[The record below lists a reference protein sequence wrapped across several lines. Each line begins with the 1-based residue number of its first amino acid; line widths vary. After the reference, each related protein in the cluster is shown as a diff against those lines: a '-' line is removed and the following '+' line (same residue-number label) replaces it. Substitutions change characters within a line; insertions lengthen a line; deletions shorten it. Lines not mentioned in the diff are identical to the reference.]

1 MHRVVALLAVSFLY
15 AVGHAAEPAPAP
27 RLEPAAL
34 FSVRD
39 GLPNLAGK
47 LQAGTP
53 VSVVFIG
60 GSITEAATSPKG
72 FITFVTGWLAA
83 NHPRAKATVVNA
95 GISGTGSDFGAARCD
110 RDILVHKPDAVF
122 IEFAVNDGVQDRT
135 VHMERLVH
143 KIWTRDP
150 ATDIVFFYTLASTH
164 LPHYKDGL
172 LPPAASA
179 HERVA
184 AFYGIPTIGTGFLAA
199 SRINA
204 GTITWDQFS
213 PDGCHPRPLGYEI
226 FGEAFAQAL
235 PELLK
240 AAPAKAHT
248 LGRSI
253 TPNLRVYPPKRI
265 AKPLSAGGELLSAT
279 GERATVVYPLP
290 IPGVNWVDTP
300 VFNGADGAPLWRL
313 SWLPISQGGKLD
325 PKIGADRAA
334 WADSTMTWF
343 EEYAYFHG
351 PRGTAL
357 FGQHRDKAKI
367 GFGKEITVLRFI
379 APAAGRHVVVA
390 KSGRWTGWQGEDK
403 EMSLAILRFPK
414 AGGPGE
420 PLAFSKQVKKTATG
434 LDLDLVVTLEAG
446 DEVAFIPDGTC
457 WGGSHWEDF
466 TASVGRL
473 GN

>member
-1 MHRVVALLAVSFLY
+1 MLHGLFVLAAIL
-15 AVGHAAEPAPAP
+15 AATCQAAEPAPRREA
-27 RLEPAAL
+27 AAL
-34 FSVRD
+34 VTVRD

-53 VSVVFIG
+53 VKVVFIG
-60 GSITEAATSPKG
+60 GSITEAATTPKG
-72 FITFVTGWLAA
+72 FITSVGDWLAA
-83 NHPRAKATVVNA
+83 NHPRAKATLVNA

-110 RDILVHKPDAVF
+110 RDILAHQPDAVF
-122 IEFAVNDGVQDRT
+122 IEFAVNDGVLDRT
-135 VHMERLVH
+135 ICMERLVH

-150 ATDIVFFYTLASTH
+150 ATDIAFFYTLARTH
-164 LPHYKDGL
+164 LPDYKDGL

-199 SRINA
+199 ARINA
-204 GTITWDQFS
+204 GAITWDQFS
-213 PDGCHPRPLGYEI
+213 SDGCHPKPFGYAI

-240 AAPAKAHT
+240 AGPARPHA

-253 TPNLRVYPPKRI
+253 TANLQVYPPKRI
-265 AKPLSAGGELLSAT
+265 AKPLSAGGELLSTA
-279 GERATVVYPLP
+279 GERATVVHPLP
-290 IPGVNWVDTP
+290 IPGLNWVGTP
-300 VFNGADGAPLWRL
+300 IFNGADGAPLWRL
-313 SWLPISQGGKLD
+313 SWLPISLGGKLD
-325 PKIGADRAA
+325 PRIGADRAT
-334 WADSTMTWF
+334 WLDKEMSWF

-367 GFGKEITVLRFI
+367 GFGKDIAVLRFI
-379 APAAGRHVVVA
+379 APAAGRYVAVA
-390 KSGRWTGWQGEDK
+390 KSGPWTGWQGEDT
-403 EMSLAILRFPK
+403 EMSLAILRFAT

-420 PLAFSKQVKKTATG
+420 PLAFQKQVKKTATG
-434 LDLDLVVTLEAG
+434 LDLNVVASLQPG
-446 DEVAFIPDGTC
+446 DELAFIPDGTC
-457 WGGSHWEDF
+457 WGGSHWEGF